1 MRIACTACE
10 HFIEESHKCALTASQ
25 LTFTLEDF
33 GIVIDEVSYCSL
45 GMPKLVVSSIAYR
58 EGE

>member
-25 LTFTLEDF
+25 LTLEDF
-33 GIVIDEVSYCSL
+33 GIVIDEVSYCSQ
-45 GMPKLVVSSIAYR
+45 GMLKLVVSSVACNER
-58 EGE
+58 GE